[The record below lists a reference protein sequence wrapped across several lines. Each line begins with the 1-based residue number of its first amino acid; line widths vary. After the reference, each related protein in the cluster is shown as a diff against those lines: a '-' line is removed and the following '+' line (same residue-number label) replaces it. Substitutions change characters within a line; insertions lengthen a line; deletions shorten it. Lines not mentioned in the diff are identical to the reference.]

1 MWRRHL
7 PINPLELQIA
17 GVELLGPYPRR
28 DKDRATSRGLQEM
41 RWSMGERAFPDRPV
55 YRPIDFPKT
64 ECKRSASR
72 WGLWVCPLTAAFM
85 MILCCLALA
94 SCATAKDDI
103 SARRDRAAQKLT
115 EEKVWSRQIGLVRD
129 LLAAGVPS
137 FGSCFAIQLAAVAL
151 GGRCGASPNG
161 REFGIARKIRLNA
174 EGRAHPLYRDKP
186 EVFDAFT
193 SHADEVVELPPE
205 TSVLASNDWSD
216 VQGASAGDFW
226 AVQYHP
232 EYDLHEVASLCRLR
246 KQELVAQGTFSKD
259 EEADRYIESLEA
271 LHADPSRD
279 DLATALDVGESLL
292 DEEIRTLEVRN
303 WTLERLR

>member
-1 MWRRHL
+1 MPRRVL
-7 PINPLELQIA
+7 VVDAYPREGRARLTDCGGTEA
-17 GVELLGPYPRR
+17 GLLYQNLLGRIAPGV
-28 DKDRATSRGLQEM
+28 ATEVCHPADGEVPETSGLSRYAGAVWTGSNLSILEH
-41 RWSMGERAFPDRPV
+41 D
-55 YRPIDFPKT
+55 DPK
-64 ECKRSASR
+64 
-72 WGLWVCPLTAAFM
+72 V
-85 MILCCLALA
+85 
-94 SCATAKDDI
+94 
-103 SARRDRAAQKLT
+103 
-115 EEKVWSRQIGLVRD
+115 SRQIGLVRD

-205 TSVLASNDWSD
+205 TSLLASNGWSN

-271 LHADPSRD
+271 LDADPSRD

-303 WTLERLR
+303 WTLERVR